1 MRLSRLIAIAA
12 ATMLL
17 AAGCGNRTEKP
28 GVEQSGP
35 VKQVTV
41 ALAEQRGLLEVQKIV
56 GSVEA
61 RSQAQI
67 ETKVQAR
74 VEKIAVSLGS
84 RVRTGDLL
92 VEFDTRDLSAR
103 VKQAQAVF
111 DQAAQDLKRFETL
124 LSQQAATQQEYDGVK
139 ARAAVAEAN
148 REEAEAALSYAR
160 IVAPFSGVV
169 TQKTIEVGDL
179 AVPGRPLFVLEQ
191 VGSPRFVLTIPE
203 SNADRIRS
211 GDSVRIEIPAA
222 DTTISGVVTELSPSA
237 DPVTRSYEV
246 KIDLPENPRVRP
258 GQFGKLLLPTGN
270 SDALFVPSG
279 AVVRRGQLEL
289 VYTVT
294 AEGRASMRLVRTGRE
309 QAGWTEI
316 LSGLRANDHVV
327 ISSSSELSDG
337 DKVEMKP

>member
-1 MRLSRLIAIAA
+1 MRLSRVVAIVGLISVLIV
-12 ATMLL
+12 
-17 AAGCGNRTEKP
+17 GCGSQSEKP
-28 GVEQSGP
+28 GAEQSAP
-35 VKQVTV
+35 AKRVTV
-41 ALAEQRGLLEVQKIV
+41 AQAEQRGVLEVQKIV

-74 VEKIAVSLGS
+74 VEKIAVNLGS

-103 VKQAQAVF
+103 VRQAQAVR
-111 DQAAQDLKRFETL
+111 DQTAQDLKRFETL

-160 IVAPFSGVV
+160 IVAPFAGVV

-191 VGSPRFVLTIPE
+191 VGTPRFVLTIPE
-203 SNADRIRS
+203 SNSNRIRV
-211 GDSVRIEIPAA
+211 GDSLQVEIPAA
-222 DTTISGVVTELSPSA
+222 DTTIMGLVMELSPSA

-246 KIDLPENPRVRP
+246 KIDLPESPRVRP
-258 GQFGKLLLPTGN
+258 GQFGKLLLPTGG
-270 SDALFVPSG
+270 SDALFVPDG
-279 AVVRRGQLEL
+279 AVIRRGQLEL
-289 VYTVT
+289 VYTMSGDDKV
-294 AEGRASMRLVRTGRE
+294 SMRLVRTGR
-309 QAGWTEI
+309 QQSGWTEI
-316 LSGLRANDHVV
+316 LSGLRAHDRVV
-327 ISSSSELSDG
+327 ISASSELSDG
-337 DKVEMKP
+337 DKVELQP